1 MCGPLMTTYR
11 SRQSLVAMLQRVQ
24 SARGRRRAG
33 LFSIEGTRLI
43 ERALRAGAP
52 LEAVL
57 IADSLVT
64 PADPRYVALLEAL
77 HSAGCITMT
86 APDPVLS
93 ELTEGRNLGLML
105 GLVQMPAPVS
115 LEALLPASTD
125 SDGGQERP
133 HGNASH
139 SSTLTPPLLLAAV
152 EIVDPGNVGAL
163 ARTAH
168 ATGAA
173 ALLTVGASDP
183 FHPRATRISRGSI
196 FKLPVIEYSSAAA
209 LLSELQH
216 HGIALV
222 GTAAAGGTPLGQ
234 MVWPRRGAAV
244 LMGNEAEGLPLDVQ
258 AALDYNVTIP
268 MPAGVDSYSV
278 NAAAAIVLYVAAQS
292 YRK

>member
-1 MCGPLMTTYR
+1 MTTYR

-57 IADSLVT
+57 IADGLASH
-64 PADPRYVALLEAL
+64 ADPRYAALLEAL
-77 HSAGCITMT
+77 RSAGCTTMT

-93 ELTEGRNLGLML
+93 ELTEGRDLGLML
-105 GLVQMPAPVS
+105 GLVRMPAPVS
-115 LEALLPASTD
+115 LGALLPGITD
-125 SDGGQERP
+125 FDGGQERP
-133 HGNASH
+133 HGNEFH
-139 SSTLTPPLLLAAV
+139 SSVLTPPLLLAAV

-168 ATGAA
+168 ATGAT

-183 FHPRATRISRGSI
+183 FHPRATRISRGSV
-196 FKLPVIEYSSAAA
+196 FKLPVIEYSTAAA
-209 LLSELQH
+209 LLSELQR

-222 GTAAAGGTPLGQ
+222 GTAAAGGTPVAQ
-234 MVWPRRGAAV
+234 MVWPRGGAAV

-258 AALDYNVTIP
+258 AALDYNITIP

-278 NAAAAIVLYVAAQS
+278 NAAAAIVLYVAAQA
-292 YRK
+292 YRH

>member
-1 MCGPLMTTYR
+1 MTTYR

-57 IADSLVT
+57 IADGLASH
-64 PADPRYVALLEAL
+64 ADPRYAALLEAL
-77 HSAGCITMT
+77 RSAGCTTMT

-93 ELTEGRNLGLML
+93 ELTEGRDLGLML
-105 GLVQMPAPVS
+105 GLVRMPEPVS
-115 LEALLPASTD
+115 LGALLPGITD
-125 SDGGQERP
+125 FDGGQERP
-133 HGNASH
+133 HGNEFH

-168 ATGAA
+168 ATGAT

-183 FHPRATRISRGSI
+183 FHPRATRISRGSV
-196 FKLPVIEYSSAAA
+196 FKLPVIEYSTAAA
-209 LLSELQH
+209 LLSELQRH
-216 HGIALV
+216 AIALV
-222 GTAAAGGTPLGQ
+222 GTAAAGGTPVAQ
-234 MVWPRRGAAV
+234 MVWPRGGAAV

-258 AALDYNVTIP
+258 AALDYNITIP

-278 NAAAAIVLYVAAQS
+278 NAAAAIVLYVAAQA
-292 YRK
+292 YRH